1 MSVDRQ
7 CVVLKKHYPTNYCIR
22 MGSYLICQLFQ
33 KHWVSRSSPYEEF
46 AGIGLFYEEKIVNI
60 HSLVAPYIL
69 NPKFIFRMRFGANV
83 VCLLTAALPEVSGRQ
98 AAQYQLLPARPAG

>member
-1 MSVDRQ
+1 MSVNRQ
-7 CVVLKKHYPTNYCIR
+7 CIVLKKHYPTNDCIQ
-22 MGSYLICQLFQ
+22 MGSYLIWQLF
-33 KHWVSRSSPYEEF
+33 HWVSGSSRYEEF
-46 AGIGLFYEEKIVNI
+46 ARTGLFYEEKIVNI

-69 NPKFIFRMRFGANV
+69 NSKFIFRIRFGANF